1 MKQSLLKI
9 GLFIAISTLLVAC
22 DAWQNDIKLRDEA
35 RSQNLYE
42 AIASNPDLTVFAD
55 ILKLTGYDTFLQEEQ
70 ALTVFAPKNDVLT
83 GVNLSDTV
91 NLKEWIKNYIAYYA
105 YYVNKSGNFE
115 TGNIQMINEKSIPVN
130 AAGIS
135 GAGIVQSN
143 LVSSNGVLHIINNVI
158 TDRDNILEYL
168 VKQTGYEQ
176 IDYILSEN
184 KEVMDSARS
193 VQTGVDSIGRP
204 IYNIVLKI
212 RNEFLESYPLGDE
225 TKAFNVLLLNSI
237 AFEKLKNKYA
247 KYMKQDDADKQAKE
261 ILRQITSD
269 MILHPE
275 DIDHNGRYLC
285 MNGDSL
291 LVDIDT
297 SSIDEI
303 YQASN
308 GKVYKINDVD
318 VKMYQNKIKT
328 KIIEAENYTD
338 RWDGQ
343 DGWEV
348 RYRSWASGGKDVT
361 LKGQTRTTFNSYY
374 IWDPKGDSVRTATET
389 ITFNMIHRANELF
402 VSKSNNSYLKFEP
415 EMFSVPYEIY
425 WRTYDDK
432 PAHIYSVTGLL
443 YASGGKNAVPLYT
456 VSGTDDTTLYT
467 IRFPMKMEQK
477 LLISFPGKPALK
489 RETDATITN
498 NFTAYSLMASESIAG
513 VSDEI
518 QLTRY
523 RAAAADNLFMLA
535 TSLTAPLSPYT
546 TVDDFGQNKTLK
558 CPTYGKAT
566 IFVSNTVRE
575 KDTNAGVIFLDYIRL
590 VPLVDPND

>member
-9 GLFIAISTLLVAC
+9 GLFIAISALLAGC
-22 DAWQNDIKLRDEA
+22 DAWQNDIRLKDEA

-42 AIASNPDLTVFAD
+42 AIASNPDLSVFTN
-55 ILKLTGYDTFLQEEQ
+55 ILQLTGYDKFLQEEQ

-91 NLKEWIKNYIAYYA
+91 KFKEWIKNYIAYYA
-105 YYVNKSGNFE
+105 YYVDESGNFE
-115 TGNIQMINEKSIPVN
+115 TGNIQMINKKNIPVN
-130 AAGIS
+130 TAGIS
-135 GAGIVQSN
+135 GAGIVLSN
-143 LVSSNGVLHIINNVI
+143 RASSNGVLHIINNVI

-176 IDYILSEN
+176 IAYILSEN
-184 KEVMDSARS
+184 KEIMDMDRS
-193 VQTGVDSIGRP
+193 VQTGVDISGHPLYDTIWK
-204 IYNIVLKI
+204 V
-212 RNEFLESYPLGDE
+212 RNEFLENYPLGDE
-225 TKAFNVLLLNSI
+225 TKAFNVLLLESN

-247 KYMKQDDADKQAKE
+247 KYMKQNDADKQARE
-261 ILRQITSD
+261 ILRHITSD

-275 DIDHNGRYLC
+275 DIDHNGRYLS

-291 LVDIDT
+291 LVDIDL
-297 SSIDEI
+297 SSIVDTF
-303 YQASN
+303 QASN
-308 GKVYKINDVD
+308 GKVYRINDVD

-348 RYRSWASGGKDVT
+348 RYRSWASGGKDVV
-361 LKGQTRTTFNSYY
+361 LKGQTRSTFNNYY
-374 IWDPKGDSVRTATET
+374 IWNPAGDSVRTVSET
-389 ITFNMIHRANELF
+389 ITFNMIHRANEGF

-432 PAHIYSVTGLL
+432 PAHIYAVTGLL
-443 YASGGKNAVPLYT
+443 YATGGRNAIPLFT
-456 VSGTDDTTLYT
+456 VNGTDTTLYT
-467 IRFPMKMEQK
+467 IQFPMKMEQK
-477 LLISFPGKPALK
+477 LLISFPGKPAL
-489 RETDATITN
+489 RRGTDATISN
-498 NFTAYSLMASESIAG
+498 NFTAYSLMASESVAG

-523 RAAAADNLFMLA
+523 RATATDNMFMLA
-535 TSLTAPLSPYT
+535 TTLTATLSPYT
-546 TVDDFGQNKTLK
+546 TADDFGQNKTLK
-558 CPTYGKAT
+558 CPTYGNAT

-575 KDTNAGVIFLDYIRL
+575 KDTNAGVLFLDYIRL